1 MNGSKKL
8 FYSTAW
14 YTGGN
19 LLLRTAN
26 FLLLPLYSHFI
37 KPDEFGTLSLLL
49 AVYAIAS
56 ALYQFGLPAA
66 LSKFYLEGERKENVF
81 STAFWALTIIGS
93 LLTIGLYIYNDQAVA
108 LITGDENDIFL
119 FNIILLSLFVESIS
133 SYSLQ
138 LLKTKEKAKRTVAI
152 NSLGAVAGIILT
164 IILLVYF
171 HYGISAIL
179 ISQLV
184 SAVVVL
190 ASTISI
196 LRKEIIFS
204 IDRILFVRMLKFSL
218 PLMIGGV
225 LTACVDFAD
234 RFFIDLYMTKDDV
247 GIYSFAY
254 RIALV
259 MNLFVIAFRTAWI
272 PRAIS
277 EYNTRNFSVSFGKYF
292 NILISALAVIF
303 LSIAFFAE
311 FLFSL
316 DFGGGKLFN
325 PDYQIGLVI
334 LQPILLGYLFNGLIS
349 FFSVY
354 PFVSGKGYHFLIADA
369 VSFFVN
375 ISFNLILIPRIGFLG
390 AAVAT
395 QLSFTF
401 GFLYLFILSQKNLTI
416 KFETKKIF
424 AITAAATAVYFAG
437 MNVELFHLRLLLFV
451 VFASVLAKMFL
462 GGGIF
467 VQLFKKD

>member
-1 MNGSKKL
+1 M
-8 FYSTAW
+8 
-14 YTGGN
+14 
-19 LLLRTAN
+19 LRAAN

-37 KPDEFGTLSLLL
+37 KPEEFGTLSLLL

-66 LSKFYLEGERKENVF
+66 LSKFYIEEEKKENVF
-81 STAFWALTIIGS
+81 SAAFWALTIIGS
-93 LLTIGLYIYNDQAVA
+93 FLTFGLFIFNAQAVA
-108 LITGDENDIFL
+108 LITGNENDIFL
-119 FNIILLSLFVESIS
+119 FNIILLNLFVESIS

-152 NSLGAVAGIILT
+152 NSLGAVVNIILT
-164 IILLVYF
+164 IILLVNF
-171 HYGISAIL
+171 DYGISAIL
-179 ISQLV
+179 IAQFV
-184 SAVVVL
+184 SAVVIL
-190 ASTISI
+190 ASTITLI
-196 LRKEIIFS
+196 RREIIFS
-204 IDRILFVRMLKFSL
+204 IDKKYLAKMLKFSL

-225 LTACVDFAD
+225 LTACVDFID
-234 RFFIDLYMTKDDV
+234 RFFIDLYMTKEDV

-272 PRAIS
+272 PRAIA

-303 LSIAFFAE
+303 LAITFFAE
-311 FLFSL
+311 YLFSL
-316 DFGGGKLFN
+316 DIGGGKLFN
-325 PDYQIGLVI
+325 PDYQIGLII

-354 PFVSGKGYHFLIADA
+354 PFVSGKGYHFLIADT
-369 VSFFVN
+369 VTFFAN
-375 ISFNLILIPRIGFLG
+375 ILFNLILIPQIGFLG

-395 QLSFTF
+395 QLSFTL
-401 GFLYLFILSQKNLTI
+401 GFLYLFILSQKNLAI
-416 KFETKKIF
+416 KFEAKKIL
-424 AITAAATAVYFAG
+424 AVSAAAIAVYFAG
-437 MNVELFHLRLLLFV
+437 MNTELFHLRLLLFI
-451 VFASVLAKMFL
+451 VFATLLSKMFL
-462 GGGIF
+462 SGGIL